1 MGGGFQK
8 AMDVGGWMGGSW
20 GCSKVT
26 GSNGGRGG
34 RVSGMLDGCRC
45 EGRTLVGMG
54 VWAWVR
60 QWVELW

>member
-1 MGGGFQK
+1 MW
-8 AMDVGGWMGGSW
+8 VGGWMGGSW